1 VVYQDDR
8 MVDIIGDQAGQ
19 LEENEEYQMGM
30 KESGLIFNFE
40 LQGGSPRMCHLRPT
54 SVGSE

>member
-19 LEENEEYQMGM
+19 LEKNEEYQMGM
-30 KESGLIFNFE
+30 KESGLI
-40 LQGGSPRMCHLRPT
+40 
-54 SVGSE
+54 